1 VWIGQ
6 FKEGALTGKG
16 ELIGADGSHYI
27 GQFSDWRFSGQGRL
41 NLSDGSFYIG
51 GFDSDSYQGAAPWC
65 SPTAPCR
72 RHLDQRQ
79 RVRDADGKLLPDPSN
94 SACWPRAACWMP
106 RWPPCPPRPR
116 PSSCTP

>member
-51 GFDSDSYQGAAPWC
+51 GFDSDSYRPRHPGAD
-65 SPTAPCR
+65 R
-72 RHLDQRQ
+72 RHRAGGTWINGQ